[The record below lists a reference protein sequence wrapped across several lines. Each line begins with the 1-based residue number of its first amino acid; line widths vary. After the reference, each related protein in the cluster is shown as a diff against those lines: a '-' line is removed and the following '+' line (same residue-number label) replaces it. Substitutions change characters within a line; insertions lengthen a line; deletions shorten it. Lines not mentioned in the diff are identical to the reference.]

1 MMTAPSAADPGLP
14 AGPQEL
20 SPGIVPL
27 WRLRAV
33 PPAALVTLLAAVPGA
48 VAEHV
53 VAAVVPMAVVAVVAG
68 VTAWRLPV
76 VAHRRW
82 RYEVTDTTVE
92 LRHGVVLLV
101 ESSIPHFRVQ
111 HVDLRQGPIERWLGL
126 ARLEISTASSAT
138 DATIPGIDAA
148 HADLVRRHVLER
160 AETAEGV

>member
-1 MMTAPSAADPGLP
+1 MMPDPGDADLGLP

-20 SPGIVPL
+20 SPRIVPL

-33 PPAALVTLLAAVPGA
+33 APAALATVLAALPGA
-48 VAEHV
+48 AAESV
-53 VAAVVPMAVVAVVAG
+53 PAALLPMAVVGVLAG
-68 VTAWRLPV
+68 VTAWRLPA

-111 HVDLRQGPIERWLGL
+111 HVDLRQGPIERWLDV

-138 DATIPGIDAA
+138 DATIPGIDAG

-160 AETAEGV
+160 AETTEGV